1 MIYGYSRVSTMGQ
14 ANNGNSLEAQSEELK
29 RLGCEEIFLESYTGT
44 KKDRPQLDKLMN
56 KITCGDTLMVTKI
69 DRLTRNLRDG
79 LDIIQELVTKGVTV
93 NILNFGIVNN
103 SPSGKLMLQVFMA
116 FAEFERNMIVERTQE
131 GRRIAMTKEGYQNGR
146 PQRKLKGDILEN
158 YYDLINHRKTEQE
171 IMSELG
177 IHRST
182 FYRRLAKIKLAN
194 V

>member
-29 RLGCEEIFLESYTGT
+29 KLGCEEIFLESYTGT

-93 NILNFGIVNN
+93 NILNFGIVNRYY
-103 SPSGKLMLQVFMA
+103 V
-116 FAEFERNMIVERTQE
+116 IV
-131 GRRIAMTKEGYQNGR
+131 
-146 PQRKLKGDILEN
+146 
-158 YYDLINHRKTEQE
+158 
-171 IMSELG
+171 
-177 IHRST
+177 
-182 FYRRLAKIKLAN
+182 
-194 V
+194 